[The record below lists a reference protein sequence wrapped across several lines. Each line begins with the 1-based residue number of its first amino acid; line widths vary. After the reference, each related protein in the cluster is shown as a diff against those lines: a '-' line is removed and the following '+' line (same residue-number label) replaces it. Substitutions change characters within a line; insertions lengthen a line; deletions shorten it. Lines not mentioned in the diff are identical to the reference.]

1 MAPRPLTLIADS
13 VKTFTGLVVEIEK
26 KWAGDSNE
34 SGLWYRG
41 HTEKTWELL
50 PKFYREVENPTIRD
64 EDDIREGFVIRAPH
78 LTSEKPQNEWEWYFL
93 MQHYGA
99 PTRPL
104 DWTDGALI
112 ALYFAV
118 RDNPGYQDAAVWLLD
133 PWEMNKSFHHLK
145 EVVPP
150 GSGSSMWDKD
160 ISGYIRGGRSRW
172 YRGLRRSSRVPAR
185 TKASLARWKIW
196 CRWNCGELPV
206 GEILGFGG
214 RTMERT
220 WKRSRQNCEIFRYH
234 AA

>member
-1 MAPRPLTLIADS
+1 VKAIFTKSFGGTAHSMAPRPLTLIADS

-99 PTRPL
+99 HR
-104 DWTDGALI
+104 
-112 ALYFAV
+112 
-118 RDNPGYQDAAVWLLD
+118 RDCSTGR
-133 PWEMNKSFHHLK
+133 M
-145 EVVPP
+145 
-150 GSGSSMWDKD
+150 
-160 ISGYIRGGRSRW
+160 GRSS
-172 YRGLRRSSRVPAR
+172 LCISRSEITPDIRMLLYG
-185 TKASLARWKIW
+185 SLTPEK
-196 CRWNCGELPV
+196 
-206 GEILGFGG
+206 
-214 RTMERT
+214 
-220 WKRSRQNCEIFRYH
+220 
-234 AA
+234 